1 VPLRAGPSC
10 HGLLHEPVEEL
21 SEMLRKAAV
30 EAEREFVAVRLQMSE
45 FLLFLIIAVCVIV
58 FLYATEKNK

>member
-1 VPLRAGPSC
+1 
-10 HGLLHEPVEEL
+10 LLHKPVEEL

-30 EAEREFVAVRLQMSE
+30 EAEREFVEVRLQMSE

-58 FLYATEKNK
+58 FLYATKKNK